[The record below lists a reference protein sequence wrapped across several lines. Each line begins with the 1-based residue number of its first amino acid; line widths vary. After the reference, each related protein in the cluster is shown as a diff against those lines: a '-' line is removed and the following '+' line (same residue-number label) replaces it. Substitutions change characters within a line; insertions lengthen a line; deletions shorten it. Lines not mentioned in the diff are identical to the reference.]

1 MLSSELFYAVFSPYV
16 HFVSLSSPLQDG
28 PLAEALGAWKA
39 EPKTTYQA
47 LQQPISAE
55 NEEKVKQQAMEI
67 HGDPWRWCQRC
78 NRQSTLDSL
87 DYTNVSE
94 LVN

>member
-1 MLSSELFYAVFSPYV
+1 MLFFLHMSV

-67 HGDPWRWCQRC
+67 HGDGGKWCTKSILNATC
-78 NRQSTLDSL
+78 AKDATGK
-87 DYTNVSE
+87 VH
-94 LVN
+94 

>member
-1 MLSSELFYAVFSPYV
+1 MLIFELCDSVFSPYV
-16 HFVSLSSPLQDG
+16 CQLCFILASPWQDG

-55 NEEKVKQQAMEI
+55 NEEKVKQQAMDI
-67 HGDPWRWCQRC
+67 HGHPWR
-78 NRQSTLDSL
+78 SMEMVGSGAPTVLKS
-87 DYTNVSE
+87 
-94 LVN
+94 

>member
-1 MLSSELFYAVFSPYV
+1 VLSSELFYAVFSPYV

-67 HGDPWRWCQRC
+67 HGDGAKDA
-78 NRQSTLDSL
+78 TGK
-87 DYTNVSE
+87 VH
-94 LVN
+94 